1 MLDIDTEEELVQMV
15 GGKFRLTSL
24 IQKRIVELNRGAPR
38 LVELEENDETIG
50 MAHLR
55 KIVIKEILEGKIELA
70 VREELDHALQE
81 AVSIEKPE
89 AADASGGEGDENDEG
104 SEVYGSDI
112 KKIKE
117 QRIKELAALLNQK
130 K

>member
-1 MLDIDTEEELVQMV
+1 MLDINCEEELVKMV

-24 IQKRIVELNRGAPR
+24 IQKRIVELNRGSPS
-38 LVELEENDETIG
+38 LVEFEDNEEPT
-50 MAHLR
+50 LR
-55 KIVIKEILEGKIELA
+55 DIVIKEILEGKIELV

>member
-1 MLDIDTEEELVQMV
+1 MLDINCEEELVKMV

-24 IQKRIVELNRGAPR
+24 IQKRIVELNRGSPS
-38 LVELEENDETIG
+38 LVEFEDNEEPT
-50 MAHLR
+50 LR
-55 KIVIKEILEGKIELA
+55 DIVIKEILEGKIELA
-70 VREELDHALQE
+70 VREQLDHALQE

>member
-24 IQKRIVELNRGAPR
+24 MQKRIVELNRGAAP
-38 LVELEENDETIG
+38 LVEFEDNDEPT
-50 MAHLR
+50 L
-55 KIVIKEILEGKIELA
+55 KQIVIKEILEGKIELA
-70 VREELDHALQE
+70 EREELDQALQE
-81 AVSIEKPE
+81 AVIADKPE
-89 AADASGGEGDENDEG
+89 DAEGSEGEGDEDGDGTEI
-104 SEVYGSDI
+104 YGSDI

>member
-1 MLDIDTEEELVQMV
+1 MLDINCEEKLVKMG

-24 IQKRIVELNRGAPR
+24 IQKRIVDLNRGAPP
-38 LVELEENDETIG
+38 LVEFEDNEEPT
-50 MAHLR
+50 LR
-55 KIVIKEILEGKIELA
+55 DIVIKEILEGKIELA
-70 VREELDHALQE
+70 PREELDHALQE
-81 AVSIEKPE
+81 AVSTEKPE
-89 AADASGGEGDENDEG
+89 DADASGGEGDEDDEG
-104 SEVYGSDI
+104 GEVYGSDI

>member
-1 MLDIDTEEELVQMV
+1 MLDINCEEELVKMV

-24 IQKRIVELNRGAPR
+24 IQKRIVELNRGSPS
-38 LVELEENDETIG
+38 LVEFEDNEEPT
-50 MAHLR
+50 LR
-55 KIVIKEILEGKIELA
+55 DIVIKEILEGKIKLA

>member
-1 MLDIDTEEELVQMV
+1 MLDINTEEELVQLV

-24 IQKRIVELNRGAPR
+24 IQKRIVELNRGAPP
-38 LVELEENDETIG
+38 LVEFEDNDEPT
-50 MAHLR
+50 L
-55 KIVIKEILEGKIELA
+55 KQIVIKEILEGKIELA
-70 VREELDHALQE
+70 EREELDQALQE
-81 AVSIEKPE
+81 AVIADKPE
-89 AADASGGEGDENDEG
+89 DAEGSEGEGDEDGEG
-104 SEVYGSDI
+104 TEVYGSDI

>member
-1 MLDIDTEEELVQMV
+1 MLDINCEEELVKMV

-24 IQKRIVELNRGAPR
+24 IQKRIVDLNRGSPP
-38 LVELEENDETIG
+38 LVEFEDNEEPT
-50 MAHLR
+50 LR
-55 KIVIKEILEGKIELA
+55 DIVIKEILEGKIELA

>member
-24 IQKRIVELNRGAPR
+24 IQKRIVELNRGAAP
-38 LVELEENDETIG
+38 LVEFEDNDEPT
-50 MAHLR
+50 L
-55 KIVIKEILEGKIELA
+55 KQIVIKEILEGKIELA
-70 VREELDHALQE
+70 EREELDQALQE
-81 AVSIEKPE
+81 AVIADKPE
-89 AADASGGEGDENDEG
+89 DAEDSDGEGNEDGDG
-104 SEVYGSDI
+104 TEVYGSDI

>member
-1 MLDIDTEEELVQMV
+1 MLDINSEEKLVKMV

-24 IQKRIVELNRGAPR
+24 IQKRIVDLNRGSPP
-38 LVELEENDETIG
+38 LVEFEDNEEPT
-50 MAHLR
+50 LR
-55 KIVIKEILEGKIELA
+55 DIVIKEILEGKIELA

>member
-1 MLDIDTEEELVQMV
+1 MLDINCEEELVKMV

-24 IQKRIVELNRGAPR
+24 IQKRIVELNRGSPS
-38 LVELEENDETIG
+38 LVEFEDNEEPT
-50 MAHLR
+50 LR
-55 KIVIKEILEGKIELA
+55 DIVIKEILEGKIELA

-81 AVSIEKPE
+81 AVSTEKPGD
-89 AADASGGEGDENDEG
+89 ADASGGEGDENDEG

>member
-1 MLDIDTEEELVQMV
+1 MLDINSEEKLVKMV

-24 IQKRIVELNRGAPR
+24 IQKRIVDLNRGSPP
-38 LVELEENDETIG
+38 LVEFEDNEEPT
-50 MAHLR
+50 LR
-55 KIVIKEILEGKIELA
+55 DIVIKEILEGKIELA
-70 VREELDHALQE
+70 VREELDHPLQE
-81 AVSIEKPE
+81 AGSTEKPGD
-89 AADASGGEGDENDEG
+89 ADASGGEGDEDDEG
-104 SEVYGSDI
+104 GEVYGSDI

>member
-1 MLDIDTEEELVQMV
+1 MLDINSEEKLVKMV

-24 IQKRIVELNRGAPR
+24 IQKRIVDLNRGAPP
-38 LVELEENDETIG
+38 LVEFEDNEEPT
-50 MAHLR
+50 LR
-55 KIVIKEILEGKIELA
+55 DIVIKEILEGKSELA

-81 AVSIEKPE
+81 AVSTETPGD
-89 AADASGGEGDENDEG
+89 ADASGGEGDEDDEG
-104 SEVYGSDI
+104 GEVYGSDI

-117 QRIKELAALLNQK
+117 QRIKEVAALLNQK

>member
-1 MLDIDTEEELVQMV
+1 MLDINTEEELVQLV

-24 IQKRIVELNRGAPR
+24 MQKRIVELNRGAPP
-38 LVELEENDETIG
+38 LVEFEDNDEPS
-50 MAHLR
+50 L
-55 KIVIKEILEGKIELA
+55 KQIVIKEILEGKIELA
-70 VREELDHALQE
+70 EREELDQALQE
-81 AVSIEKPE
+81 AVIADKPE
-89 AADASGGEGDENDEG
+89 DAEGSEGEGDEDG
-104 SEVYGSDI
+104 DGTEVYGSDI

>member
-1 MLDIDTEEELVQMV
+1 MLDINTEEELVQLV

-24 IQKRIVELNRGAPR
+24 MQKRIVELNRGAPP
-38 LVELEENDETIG
+38 LVEFEDNDEPS
-50 MAHLR
+50 L
-55 KIVIKEILEGKIELA
+55 KQIVIKEILEGKIELA
-70 VREELDHALQE
+70 EREELDQALQE
-81 AVSIEKPE
+81 AVIADKPE
-89 AADASGGEGDENDEG
+89 DAEGSDGEGDEDG
-104 SEVYGSDI
+104 DGTEVYGSDI

>member
-1 MLDIDTEEELVQMV
+1 MLDIDCEDELVKMV
-15 GGKFRLTSL
+15 GGKFRLTAL
-24 IQKRIVELNRGAPR
+24 IQKRIVDLNRGSPP
-38 LVELEENDETIG
+38 LVEFEDNEEPT
-50 MAHLR
+50 LR
-55 KIVIKEILEGKIELA
+55 DIVIKEILEGKIELA

-81 AVSIEKPE
+81 AVSTEKPGD
-89 AADASGGEGDENDEG
+89 ADASGGEGDEDDEG
-104 SEVYGSDI
+104 GEVYGSDI

>member
-1 MLDIDTEEELVQMV
+1 MLDINSEEKLVKMG

-24 IQKRIVELNRGAPR
+24 IQKRIVERNRGSPP
-38 LVELEENDETIG
+38 LVEFEDNEEP
-50 MAHLR
+50 ALR
-55 KIVIKEILEGKIELA
+55 DIVIKEILEGKIELA
-70 VREELDHALQE
+70 AREELDHALQE
-81 AVSIEKPE
+81 AVSTEKPGD
-89 AADASGGEGDENDEG
+89 ADASGGEGDEDDEG
-104 SEVYGSDI
+104 GEVYGSDI